1 MENAQREAIGAA
13 VEARMRSAE
22 AAERLADGEEMLAH
36 FASGPDVYFYND
48 GQRWTYAALAAALRS
63 SGFRSFKGSI
73 EPGFGNLRVWVV
85 GVEYALVTATFRR
98 TVTDSSGAVTRS
110 QGELSWLWR
119 NIDGQWLIV
128 YGQTDHRPDS
138 GA

>member
-1 MENAQREAIGAA
+1 MENPQRAIVAA

-22 AAERLADGEEMLAH
+22 AAERLADPEQMLAH

-48 GQRWTYAALAAALRS
+48 GQRWTYAALAAGLRS
-63 SGFRSFKGSI
+63 SGFRSLKGLI
-73 EPGFGNLRVWVV
+73 EPGFGDLHVWVL
-85 GVEYALVTATFRR
+85 GAEYALVTAKFKR

-110 QGELSWLWR
+110 QGALSWLWR